1 MKIKIIDLLQD
12 IAKGRDVPKMIK
24 WNNLIW
30 VYDKKSNDYFNDD
43 DYLFPSINSYDIYSF
58 LNSYVEILEEKTEKI
73 EKYVNTYVL
82 CDSDFYEKDNICSKA
97 TAIIDKAFEEYSH
110 SLNEVI
116 DKVNKLLEKSGEN
129 EESKK
134 R

>member
-82 CDSDFYEKDNICSKA
+82 CDSDFYEKDNICSK
-97 TAIIDKAFEEYSH
+97 
-110 SLNEVI
+110 
-116 DKVNKLLEKSGEN
+116 VNKLLEKSGEN